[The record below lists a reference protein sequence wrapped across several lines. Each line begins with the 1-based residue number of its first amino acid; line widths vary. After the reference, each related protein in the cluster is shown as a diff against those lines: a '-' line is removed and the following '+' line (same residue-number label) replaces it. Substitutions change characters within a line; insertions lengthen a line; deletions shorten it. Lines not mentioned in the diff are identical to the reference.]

1 MDGDLVPEP
10 QLDYFNQILPLPYR
24 LALAIILGIWA
35 WGVNLQ
41 YLSKNKIDTLSLIHP
56 RTSSRTQASNYLST
70 YLLAAILSGLL
81 VIFTLLSW
89 TLCFLNFS
97 PAIYHDLLPIVC
109 LIFLFI
115 TFILQARRLFPSGR
129 SLLLASFRRIMIGG
143 LAQSKDG
150 RFADV
155 LLSDVL
161 TSYAKV
167 IADLFVVFCMFFRT
181 PSTSET
187 AGPVRTCGGQYWVP
201 IITAIPSLIRLRQ
214 CLIEFIRVQSAGGP
228 GWGGQHLANALKY
241 ASALPVIIFSI
252 LQRNM
257 DLNHNNTHLTNQSI
271 NYCWLVSILV
281 NSLYS
286 FYWDVAK
293 DWDLSLFPA
302 LIQILPF
309 PRHTTTSMR
318 PNLIRSSKNCQ
329 FGLRPRLCFPSSD
342 IYYMAIF
349 FDLIIRFSWSLRL
362 SSTMNKFINLESGI
376 LLLELAEVARRWVW
390 MFLRIESEWIRQSE
404 ELSHV
409 EIENLLA
416 EDNITY

>member
-1 MDGDLVPEP
+1 
-10 QLDYFNQILPLPYR
+10 
-24 LALAIILGIWA
+24 
-35 WGVNLQ
+35 
-41 YLSKNKIDTLSLIHP
+41 
-56 RTSSRTQASNYLST
+56 
-70 YLLAAILSGLL
+70 
-81 VIFTLLSW
+81 
-89 TLCFLNFS
+89 
-97 PAIYHDLLPIVC
+97 
-109 LIFLFI
+109 
-115 TFILQARRLFPSGR
+115 
-129 SLLLASFRRIMIGG
+129 MIGG